1 MSAQD
6 NRSLDQIEKDIE
18 RTRVRLAST
27 IDELAYRVKPANLA
41 KRQADVAKSSFYQAT
56 HGPDGSLRLEVV
68 GPAAAVVVGLVAL
81 TIFNRVR
88 KNR

>member
-18 RTRVRLAST
+18 RTRGRLAST

-41 KRQADVAKSSFYQAT
+41 KRQADSAKTSLFQAT
-56 HGPDGSLRLEVV
+56 HATDGSLRYEIV
-68 GPAAAVVVGLVAL
+68 GPVAAVVVGLVAL
-81 TIFNRVR
+81 AIYNRV
-88 KNR
+88 KH